1 MPNNTVNTDG
11 GGSGAIIALLAIL
24 VIAVIAFG
32 IWYTMG
38 RSGSGA
44 AKDDTSSA
52 GLQINVGGT
61 SGGSEAPA
69 TQ

>member
-38 RSGSGA
+38 RSGA